1 MHIRYFTKK
10 TTRDKCLLLLFIA
23 VFIFSVFIYKKRF
36 VVLNHWHITA
46 FVNGNFYQIK
56 RAQMYFFDRGPICLP
71 FLIQRYHL
79 INSDTAH
86 KATLLSLIGTLSPQ
100 EFYRIIQVYSHE
112 NYLVLNYYDYEN
124 ILKQLKQSQLID
136 IYIEY
141 NLAKRELKIK
151 KQSIKFYKKRL
162 RTYQLIIS

>member
-10 TTRDKCLLLLFIA
+10 TTRDKCLLLLIIA
-23 VFIFSVFIYKKRF
+23 VFILSAFIYKKRF

-46 FVNGNFYQIK
+46 FVNGDFYQIK
-56 RAQMYFFDRGPICLP
+56 KAQMYFFDRGPICLP

-86 KATLLSLIGTLSPQ
+86 KAALLSLIGTLSPQ

-112 NYLVLNYYDYEN
+112 NYLVLNYYDYKN
-124 ILKQLKQSQLID
+124 ILEQLKQSQLVY
-136 IYIEY
+136 IYTEY

-151 KQSIKFYKKRL
+151 KSINEILQKK
-162 RTYQLIIS
+162 QPMIVF

>member
-10 TTRDKCLLLLFIA
+10 TTRYKCLLLLIIA
-23 VFIFSVFIYKKRF
+23 VFILSAFIYKKRF

-46 FVNGNFYQIK
+46 FVNGDFYQIK
-56 RAQMYFFDRGPICLP
+56 KAQMYFFDRGPICLP

-86 KATLLSLIGTLSPQ
+86 KAALLSLIGTLSPQ

-112 NYLVLNYYDYEN
+112 NYLVLNYYDYKN
-124 ILKQLKQSQLID
+124 ILEQLKQSQLVY
-136 IYIEY
+136 IYTEY

-151 KQSIKFYKKRL
+151 KSINEILQKK
-162 RTYQLIIS
+162 QPMIVF